1 MKILM
6 VISQFHPIIGGA
18 EKQAQLL
25 SQKMI
30 EKGIQVEVVTGWWKL
45 ATPRREIISGVRIFR
60 NFSFWGMFGIKG
72 LRPLGALT
80 YMITLGI
87 YLLVHR
93 REYDIIHVHQV
104 LHPAFISVLFGKKF
118 LKKPVLV
125 KNSCSGLTSD
135 IKQLRSYPLGSLQLD
150 YLIKEMECLV
160 TVNFEGKNE
169 FKDIGYPES
178 NVVYIPNGVEVPS
191 EGKFNYNQVLSLLTM
206 ARLDRQKGVDVL
218 LKAWEKVVQIG
229 KNLKLTILGNGPQE
243 LELKR
248 LSESL
253 KIANS
258 IEFRKAVH
266 DVEKYLREAD
276 LFVLPS
282 RAEGLSNSLLE
293 AMSRGVPCIATKV
306 GGNTE
311 LLGAESKEIPPGQ
324 YIIAKNGVLVNPDD
338 IGGLTEAILFL
349 IRNSKVREEMG
360 KRARIYIQENHSIDA
375 VANKYIA
382 LYGRM
387 LRERVQNVRDLR
399 RNRTE

>member
-1 MKILM
+1 M

-25 SQKMI
+25 AQRLI
-30 EKGIQVEVVTGWWKL
+30 EKGVQVQVVTGWWKL
-45 ATPRREIISGVRIFR
+45 ATPRKEIIDGVQIFR

-178 NVVYIPNGVEVPS
+178 RVAYIPNGVKIPPEA
-191 EGKFNYNQVLSLLTM
+191 KDNYNQVQRFLTM
-206 ARLDRQKGVDVL
+206 ARLNSQKGIDIL
-218 LKAWEKVVQIG
+218 IKAWNKVVQMEN
-229 KNLKLTILGNGPQE
+229 NLKLIILGSGPQE

-253 KIANS
+253 KLADS
-258 IEFRKAVH
+258 VEFRGAVH
-266 DVEKYLREAD
+266 DVEKYLRDAD

-293 AMSRGVPCIATKV
+293 AMSRGIPCIATKV

-311 LLGAESKEIPPGQ
+311 LLGAESKDIPTGQ
-324 YIIAKNGVLVNPDD
+324 YIIARNGLLVNPDD
-338 IGGLTEAILFL
+338 IGGLTEAMIFL
-349 IRNSKVREEMG
+349 IRNSKVREERG
-360 KRARIYIQENHSIDA
+360 KGGRIYIQENYSIDLIA
-375 VANKYIA
+375 DRYIA
-382 LYGRM
+382 LYKRM
-387 LRERVQNVRDLR
+387 LRERL
-399 RNRTE
+399 